1 MVVVYIQFV
10 CKFKNLVLIYMEIS
24 RSFL

>member
-1 MVVVYIQFV
+1 MVVFYIQFV

-24 RSFL
+24 RSF